1 MFGQFDNNK
10 SLATLTSSYFSLPN
24 EQTTISPVTKINVV
38 LKGDKKLNVDI
49 PYYSSDSAQT
59 ATNNGSDALDI
70 FKNPAIANL
79 QVGGL
84 A

>member
-10 SLATLTSSYFSLPN
+10 SLPTLTSSYFSLPD

-38 LKGDKKLNVDI
+38 LKGDKKSNVDI

-59 ATNNGSDALDI
+59 AINNGSDALDI

>member
-1 MFGQFDNNK
+1 
-10 SLATLTSSYFSLPN
+10 
-24 EQTTISPVTKINVV
+24 

-59 ATNNGSDALDI
+59 AINNESDALDI